1 MDLWNDPPP
10 PSCSVS
16 ELLLGEVDSST
27 LLAVP
32 PGDPSQVSSQPL
44 SSGSRCL
51 WEEVAISHGVGTC
64 SQLFDCISWAMWP
77 SVKSYRGYSS

>member
-1 MDLWNDPPP
+1 MDLWNDSPWP
-10 PSCSVS
+10 CSVS

-44 SSGSRCL
+44 VPGSRCL
-51 WEEVAISHGVGTC
+51 WEGAAISHREGTC
-64 SQLFDCISWAMWP
+64 SQLFDSTSWAVWP
-77 SVKSYRGYSS
+77 SVRSHRGC